1 MDDKIM
7 SNKLEEF
14 IRKYQSIII
23 YSLCIFFYLYL
34 YRKFTFEFST
44 MDWDEITY
52 MIIGHG
58 IRNGLVP
65 FVDLW
70 DIKPVGIYLIY
81 SVSSF
86 LFGYT
91 FLAIRWMTLL
101 FILLGSLGI
110 YFNLK
115 KYNDKIG
122 MLMGLVYAYC
132 FFYFQAG
139 LSGNTEVYFN
149 AFEIWSIYFLL
160 NTSKKYLSAFL
171 FGISFIV
178 KYIVFFDGLLIYSVY
193 IFISKSLKTF
203 SAKVNKLFQLG
214 LVIGIPFFAI
224 FLFYIFT
231 GHTASFMDSIF
242 AVTGRYGKSLSLLDK
257 IKSFFSFFKVF
268 IPFILFIFI
277 LYIYKR
283 NHRKILSKKL
293 IIFSV
298 WWIASWIGATWTGFL
313 FDHYFLGTLSP
324 LILLFGISLSKL
336 CPKRFTNHLY
346 VISIIAILAHSL
358 VIRNNYK
365 KQLDLIPDVPKQIA
379 NVILK
384 EGNGTLFVAS
394 GIHSTYIALNQ
405 LPTVRI
411 VQPVNY
417 MNPEFSK
424 KFLINNDEI
433 MSQITDV
440 KYIQWCKQYDL
451 LSGEGDIP
459 DDLNKDLVIKLTTF
473 MKDKFILK
481 EEFPMDCKLYY
492 KN

>member
-1 MDDKIM
+1 MP
-7 SNKLEEF
+7 NKLQEF
-14 IRKYQSIII
+14 IRKYLSIFI
-23 YSLCIFFYLYL
+23 YSLCLFFYLYL

-58 IRNGLVP
+58 IRKGLVP

-110 YFNLK
+110 YLNLK
-115 KYNDKIG
+115 KYNNKIG

-160 NTSKKYLSAFL
+160 NTSKKYFSAFL

-178 KYIVFFDGLLIYSVY
+178 KYIVFFDGLLIFFTY
-193 IFISKSLKTF
+193 IFISKNIPTISSKI
-203 SAKVNKLFQLG
+203 KKLFQLG
-214 LVIGIPFFAI
+214 LVIGIPFFTI
-224 FLFYIFT
+224 FLFYFLT
-231 GHTASFMDSIF
+231 GRTSFFIDSIF
-242 AVTGRYGKSLSLLDK
+242 AVTGRYGKSLSFVNKLV
-257 IKSFFSFFKVF
+257 SFITFFKVF
-268 IPFILFIFI
+268 IPFIVFILV
-277 LYIYKR
+277 LYIYKK
-283 NHRKILSKKL
+283 NHRKILSKKW
-293 IIFSV
+293 IIFIV
-298 WWIASWIGATWTGFL
+298 WWAASWIGATWTGFL

-324 LILLFGISLSKL
+324 LILLFGITLSKL
-336 CPKRFTNHLY
+336 CPRRFTTHFY
-346 VISIIAILAHSL
+346 FISILAILVHSL

-384 EGNGTLFVAS
+384 EGNGMLFVAS

-405 LPTVRI
+405 LPTVRV

-424 KFLINNDEI
+424 KFQINNDEI
-433 MSQITDV
+433 MSQISDV

-451 LSGEGDIP
+451 LKAGEDIP
-459 DDLNKDLVIKLTTF
+459 DDLNRDLVIKLSKF